1 MTALRM
7 ALSELRRLTAGR
19 LPKLAVVAL
28 LLVPVLYGGLYLYAN
43 HDPYGRLNKIPT
55 AVVVPSVLASAAMVG
70 LVDEVFFHWLRHAW
84 IGIGALA
91 AFYAWALR
99 KEGTPRE
106 APPGSIGPA
115 SRAFAPRPRSVP
127 H

>member
-43 HDPYGRLNKIPT
+43 HDPYGR
-55 AVVVPSVLASAAMVG
+55 S
-70 LVDEVFFHWLRHAW
+70 
-84 IGIGALA
+84 
-91 AFYAWALR
+91 
-99 KEGTPRE
+99 
-106 APPGSIGPA
+106 
-115 SRAFAPRPRSVP
+115 RPRWWSRTP
-127 H
+127 GRRSRPERS

>member
-55 AVVVPSVLASAAMVG
+55 AVVVEA
-70 LVDEVFFHWLRHAW
+70 
-84 IGIGALA
+84 
-91 AFYAWALR
+91 
-99 KEGTPRE
+99 EGTTLATGEKLNVGPQVADELEKSKSFTR
-106 APPGSIGPA
+106 ATGAGSSHA
-115 SRAFAPRPRSVP
+115 SCVFGMLSSEVRYR
-127 H
+127 